1 MALNDFANDNTV
13 VTVNGRQLTDWGM
26 AEQPYT
32 DEPIDPSVTLLR
44 AQGGNAVRL
53 NRDNPG
59 RRVNVYLNPGS
70 PDSAYM
76 QGLFNSR
83 ANIEL
88 SFQQIRT
95 LETAVGAEGVI
106 TVDGTRGR
114 AGTTSITDDQFTME
128 FNSWTAMRGGA

>member
-1 MALNDFANDNTV
+1 MSLNNFSNDNCV
-13 VTVNGRQLTDWGM
+13 VTINARQLTDWGM

-32 DEPIDPSVTLLR
+32 DEPIDPSSTLLR

-53 NRDNPG
+53 DRANPG

-70 PDSAYM
+70 ADSAYM

-83 ANIEL
+83 ANITL
-88 SFQQIRT
+88 SFQQIGT
-95 LETAVGAEGVI
+95 LETALGAEGVI
-106 TVDGTRGR
+106 VNDGSRGR

-128 FNSWTAMRGGA
+128 FNSWTASRGG

>member
-1 MALNDFANDNTV
+1 MSLNNFANDNTV

-32 DEPIDPSVTLLR
+32 DEPIDPSSTLLR

-53 NRDNPG
+53 DRANPG

-70 PDSAYM
+70 ADSAYM

-83 ANIEL
+83 ANITL
-88 SFQQIRT
+88 SFQQIGT
-95 LETAVGAEGVI
+95 LETALGAEG
-106 TVDGTRGR
+106 
-114 AGTTSITDDQFTME
+114 ITDDQFTME
-128 FNSWTAMRGGA
+128 FNSWTASRG

>member
-1 MALNDFANDNTV
+1 MSLNNFSNDNTV

-32 DEPIDPSVTLLR
+32 DEPIDPSSTLLR

-53 NRDNPG
+53 DRANPG

-70 PDSAYM
+70 ADSAYM

-88 SFQQIRT
+88 SFQQIAT
-95 LETAVGAEGVI
+95 LETALGAEGVI
-106 TVDGTRGR
+106 VNDGTRGR
-114 AGTTSITDDQFTME
+114 AGTTSITDDQFIME
-128 FNSWTAMRGGA
+128 FNSWTASRGG

>member
-1 MALNDFANDNTV
+1 MALNDFANNNTV
-13 VTVNGRQLTDWGM
+13 VTVNGRQITDWGM

-32 DEPIDPSVTLLR
+32 DEPIDPSATLLR

-53 NRDNPG
+53 DRNNPG
-59 RRVNVYLNPGS
+59 RRVNLYINPGS

-88 SFQQIRT
+88 SYQQIGT
-95 LETAVGAEGVI
+95 LETAIGAEGVI
-106 TVDGTRGR
+106 VNDGTRGR
-114 AGTTSITDDQFTME
+114 AGTSSITDDQFTIE

>member
-128 FNSWTAMRGGA
+128 FNSWTAMRGGD